1 MSTSQRSYDVYGIG
15 NALVDIEY
23 EVTADQ
29 LRELGIEKGVM
40 TLVDE
45 LAQSRIME
53 QLGSQQSGRGS
64 GGSAANTIIALS
76 QLGGKGF
83 YSCSVADD
91 EIGHFY
97 LEDLRRAGVE
107 TGIQPR
113 DMVQGGITGKCLVLI
128 TPDADRTMNTFLGA
142 SADVSSANVDETA
155 IGQSEYVYIEGY
167 LVAGPSSKTAA
178 VHAAGQARE
187 RGAKIAFSLSDPN
200 IVHYFRP
207 AIEELFDEGVDLLFA
222 NEDEAKCM
230 AETEDLDEAI
240 EHMKKIA
247 KQFVITRGPDG
258 AVAYD
263 AATLH
268 NIPPVPTQAVDTV
281 GAGDMFAGAFLYGI
295 TQGMSFPQAAL
306 LASQAGSRIV
316 SSMGPRLTKEQLQ
329 DVLTRFQA
337 TQ

>member
-1 MSTSQRSYDVYGIG
+1 
-15 NALVDIEY
+15 
-23 EVTADQ
+23 
-29 LRELGIEKGVM
+29 
-40 TLVDE
+40 
-45 LAQSRIME
+45 
-53 QLGSQQSGRGS
+53 
-64 GGSAANTIIALS
+64 
-76 QLGGKGF
+76 
-83 YSCSVADD
+83 
-91 EIGHFY
+91 
-97 LEDLRRAGVE
+97 
-107 TGIQPR
+107 
-113 DMVQGGITGKCLVLI
+113 
-128 TPDADRTMNTFLGA
+128 
-142 SADVSSANVDETA
+142 
-155 IGQSEYVYIEGY
+155 
-167 LVAGPSSKTAA
+167 
-178 VHAAGQARE
+178 
-187 RGAKIAFSLSDPN
+187 
-200 IVHYFRP
+200 
-207 AIEELFDEGVDLLFA
+207 
-222 NEDEAKCM
+222 M